1 MGRPRS
7 RLPLA
12 GEDFPMTVPL
22 DGEVAAQVLDLAQQQ
37 GVPAARVL
45 RELVS
50 KGLERSGAQ
59 LNHRVLQR
67 REALR
72 EVKQQVLGEV
82 RGAVA
87 DAFSRMG
94 GRPRTGGPARRPPQR

>member
-1 MGRPRS
+1 MS
-7 RLPLA
+7 
-12 GEDFPMTVPL
+12 VPL
-22 DGEVAAQVLDLAQQQ
+22 DGEVAQQVLDLAQAE

-45 RELVS
+45 RELVTR
-50 KGLERSGAQ
+50 GLETRGAQ

-67 REALR
+67 REVLR

-87 DAFSRMG
+87 EAFGRVGGKRPEG
-94 GRPRTGGPARRPPQR
+94 GRPAPRARRG

>member
-1 MGRPRS
+1 MS
-7 RLPLA
+7 
-12 GEDFPMTVPL
+12 VPL
-22 DGEVAAQVLDLAQQQ
+22 DGEVAQQVLDLAQAE

-45 RELVS
+45 RELVTR
-50 KGLERSGAQ
+50 GLETRGAQ

-67 REALR
+67 REVLR

-87 DAFSRMG
+87 DAF
-94 GRPRTGGPARRPPQR
+94 GRVSGRADRADPGPRRARRG